1 MRGVQFPFVVN
12 DFVLIKVS
20 ELNRA
25 GHWLSASGVVKRP

>member
-20 ELNRA
+20 SLSSTVRA
-25 GHWLSASGVVKRP
+25 TGSLPLVW